1 MKKGTNKPSH
11 KHKKRK
17 KLGGTYLICWL
28 IIPISTIGLLV
39 LDAIGLYS
47 FNTERI
53 IVIGACV
60 IIVLIPFFNEI
71 TIKNLSLKKD
81 NNG

>member
-1 MKKGTNKPSH
+1 MEKGTNKKSR

-17 KLGGTYLICWL
+17 KLNGVYLICWL

-39 LDAIGLYS
+39 MDAIGLYS
-47 FNTERI
+47 FNTERM